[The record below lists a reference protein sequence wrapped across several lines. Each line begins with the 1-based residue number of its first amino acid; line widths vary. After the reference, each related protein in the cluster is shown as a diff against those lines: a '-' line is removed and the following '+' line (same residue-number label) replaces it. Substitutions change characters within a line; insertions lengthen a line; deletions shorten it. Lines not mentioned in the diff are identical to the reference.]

1 MNFSDT
7 DLLIIVTTF
16 IILIVVL
23 MMVAIYGIFIKKK
36 STLLLE
42 QQRQIAVY
50 EQELAI
56 AQIEIKEQTLNYVGQ
71 ELHDDLGQKL
81 SVARLM
87 TNKIGLTSVE
97 DKEGIAQEINVLL
110 GECIQDI
117 RNLSKVFI
125 TKQVSHFGFVESLE
139 REVFRIKRLNLL
151 EVDYNINNHDLELNS
166 DHALILFRIVQE
178 CITNVIKHSKS
189 KKIELKVVNSPKNI
203 KIFVND
209 KGVGFEKN
217 MKNDGSGLQNMQSRA
232 QIINAEFQIHSI
244 LNQGTEIMINYK
256 KGNHEKN

>member
-16 IILIVVL
+16 IILTVVL

-36 STLLLE
+36 SALLLE
-42 QQRQIAVY
+42 QQRQVATY

-56 AQIEIKEQTLNYVGQ
+56 AQVEIKEQTLNYVGQ

-87 TNKIGLTSVE
+87 TNKIILSSEE
-97 DKEGIAQEINVLL
+97 DKEDIAGEINVLL

-117 RNLSKVFI
+117 RNLSKIFI
-125 TKQVSHFGFVESLE
+125 TKQVEHFGFVDSLE
-139 REVFRIKRLNLL
+139 REIFRIKRLNLL
-151 EVDYNINNHDLELNS
+151 EVDYAINNHDLEIKS

-189 KKIELKVVNSPKNI
+189 KKIQLKVVESPNNI

-209 KGVGFEKN
+209 NGVGFLKN
-217 MKNDGSGLQNMQSRA
+217 SQNDGSGLQNMKSRA
-232 QIINAEFQIHSI
+232 EIINADFQINSV
-244 LNQGTEIMINYK
+244 LNVGTKIKIKYK
-256 KGNHEKN
+256 K